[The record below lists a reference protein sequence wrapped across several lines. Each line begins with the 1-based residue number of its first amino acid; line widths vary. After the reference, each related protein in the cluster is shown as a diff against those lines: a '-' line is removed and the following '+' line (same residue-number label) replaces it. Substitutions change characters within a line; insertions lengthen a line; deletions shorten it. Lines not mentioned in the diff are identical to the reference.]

1 MRFNRFLP
9 LCLLILF
16 CSTLFGCA
24 ARNNINQDAHN
35 ANANVAVSATARYPA
50 EAGFIKPA
58 EGPVYSGY
66 GPRKHPTQK
75 RTKFHKGID
84 IAAKRG
90 SDVVAAAS
98 GKVVFSG
105 RKNGY
110 GKTVEI
116 DHGNGTSTL
125 YAHMDKVFI
134 TQGQSLKQGDKIGT
148 VGRTG
153 RTTGPC
159 LHFELLANGQHTN
172 PIPKEGWQ
180 DSGSM
185 LAEAPSQPVSVAAA
199 SPSAKVI
206 TPTVITAQAAPRT
219 PDAAAPSAPKT
230 SAAKPRTAKNKTA
243 KAKMAQVEVS
253 GKTNGSQT
261 VQAARKAPKRPA
273 S

>member
-9 LCLLILF
+9 LCLLLL
-16 CSTLFGCA
+16 CSTAFGCA
-24 ARNNINQDAHN
+24 ARNNGINQDAHN
-35 ANANVAVSATARYPA
+35 ANANVAVTATARYPS
-50 EAGFIKPA
+50 ETGLIKPA
-58 EGPVYSGY
+58 DGPVYSGY

-90 SDVVAAAS
+90 SDVIAAAS

-110 GKTVEI
+110 GNTVEI

-134 TQGQSLKQGDKIGT
+134 TQGQNLKQGDTIGT

-159 LHFELLANGQHTN
+159 LHFELLANGKHTN

-180 DSGSM
+180 DSGAM
-185 LAEAPSQPVSVAAA
+185 LAEAPSQPGSVATAAA
-199 SPSAKVI
+199 SGNGI
-206 TPTVITAQAAPRT
+206 TPTVLTARATPRTLAAAPAAPRST
-219 PDAAAPSAPKT
+219 VSKPK
-230 SAAKPRTAKNKTA
+230 AAKAGNSK
-243 KAKMAQVEVS
+243 
-253 GKTNGSQT
+253 KTNGQAS
-261 VQAARKAPKRPA
+261 VQAVRKNPKRPA